1 MKRLTPEVQT
11 MLEQKIIPF
20 WLSLKDE
27 RYGGF
32 ISYVDLDLR
41 RYAKA
46 EKGCILNSRILWFFS
61 EAAMLLHTPELS
73 HAADHAYRFLM
84 RYCVDRKAGGVFWS
98 VTYDG
103 KLLDT
108 TKHTYNQAFAIY
120 ALSAYYRL
128 NGNPEALQTARQLF
142 QIVEMHCRDAE
153 GYGESY
159 DRFWNPQSNE
169 KLSENGVMA
178 EKTMNTLLHV
188 FEGYTELYRVTK
200 DKRVGENLRW
210 MLDIFAK
217 KVYNPD
223 KKRQEVFF
231 DKDWN
236 TLIDLYS
243 YGHDIETSWLID
255 RGLEI
260 LNDPAVT
267 EKLSPITDTL
277 AEQIY
282 KIAYK
287 DHSVINE
294 CERGVD
300 NTTRVWWVQAESVL
314 GFMNYYQKH
323 PEKTE
328 YFKAVQDI
336 WEYIQTYMVD
346 KRPGSEW
353 FWDLDENKQPSDK
366 KPIVE
371 PWKCPYHNGRMCFE
385 MVNRL

>member
-128 NGNPEALQTARQLF
+128 TGNPEALQTARQLF

-153 GYGESY
+153 GYGES
-159 DRFWNPQSNE
+159 
-169 KLSENGVMA
+169 
-178 EKTMNTLLHV
+178 
-188 FEGYTELYRVTK
+188 
-200 DKRVGENLRW
+200 
-210 MLDIFAK
+210 
-217 KVYNPD
+217 
-223 KKRQEVFF
+223 
-231 DKDWN
+231 
-236 TLIDLYS
+236 
-243 YGHDIETSWLID
+243 
-255 RGLEI
+255 
-260 LNDPAVT
+260 
-267 EKLSPITDTL
+267 
-277 AEQIY
+277 
-282 KIAYK
+282 
-287 DHSVINE
+287 
-294 CERGVD
+294 
-300 NTTRVWWVQAESVL
+300 
-314 GFMNYYQKH
+314 
-323 PEKTE
+323 
-328 YFKAVQDI
+328 
-336 WEYIQTYMVD
+336 
-346 KRPGSEW
+346 
-353 FWDLDENKQPSDK
+353 
-366 KPIVE
+366 
-371 PWKCPYHNGRMCFE
+371 
-385 MVNRL
+385 

>member
-128 NGNPEALQTARQLF
+128 TGNPEALQTARQLF

-385 MVNRL
+385 MINRL